1 MFSWFHRKEKD
12 NQDVLE
18 LKQRE
23 LASFSLQYDSAISL
37 VTSTIDNLKTL
48 GESISRTIT
57 EIDDYQS
64 ELANTKDGLCRMK
77 EKNDK
82 VAANFSALLGE

>member
-1 MFSWFHRKEKD
+1 MFSWFHWKEKD

-57 EIDDYQS
+57 EIDEYQS
-64 ELANTKDGLCRMK
+64 ELANTKDGLWRMK